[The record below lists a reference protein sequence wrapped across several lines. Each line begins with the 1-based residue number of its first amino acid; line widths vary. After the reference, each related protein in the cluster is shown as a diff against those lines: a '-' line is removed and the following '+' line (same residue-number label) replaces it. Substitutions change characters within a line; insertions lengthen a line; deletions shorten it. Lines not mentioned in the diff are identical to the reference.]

1 MPHLMNRRY
10 AQIAIRG
17 RPAGHGPVQ
26 HDQTVHFW
34 VAVHVIGEGGPAR
47 NASRR
52 SGCVEI
58 QTPRW
63 IDLLVQLF
71 ALTLCRRHVSHR
83 EECGIVD
90 LGHVVFVIGEPHR
103 RG

>member
-1 MPHLMNRRY
+1 MLHLMNRRY

-17 RPAGHGPVQ
+17 RSAGHGPVQ
-26 HDQTVHFW
+26 HDHTVHFW
-34 VAVHVIGEGGPAR
+34 VAVHVMGEGGPAR

-58 QTPRW
+58 QTPRL
-63 IDLLVQLF
+63 IGLLLLL

-83 EECGIVD
+83 KECGIVD
-90 LGHVVFVIGEPHR
+90 LGQVAFVIGEPHR